1 MASTSD
7 ARLHGSASTHPTVS
21 GSMSGSSLVMSDTWI
36 GFTRGLVLLTDPSIH
51 RYAPS
56 LVPRAL
62 ILVPPKPTRHR
73 ACQVYA
79 VWALRQPTVSVPVGD
94 VRNPAVMS
102 LCQVSIRVGTCCDG
116 QPSFTSHRDANGATD
131 IAHNKRSTRSLVIA
145 KLGRR
150 RFTISKTG
158 STHPSVI

>member
-102 LCQVSIRVGTCCDG
+102 
-116 QPSFTSHRDANGATD
+116 
-131 IAHNKRSTRSLVIA
+131 A
-145 KLGRR
+145 KLALGLGHAVMGNLP
-150 RFTISKTG
+150 SHLTG
-158 STHPSVI
+158 MQTVLLTLRTTNARPEA